1 MKVLIDSNIVI
12 YSAQQEY
19 QTLRNFLSH
28 YECMVSD
35 ITYLEVLGYDRLTD
49 EESLLFERFFKSI
62 EIIPISSTIIKH
74 AVILSRQKK
83 PRNPRSLAD
92 FIIAATALTFHLTLV
107 TRNTKDFDWIKEL
120 ILINPFEL

>member
-12 YSAQQEY
+12 YSAQPEY
-19 QTLRNFLSH
+19 QTLRTFLSH

-35 ITYLEVLGYDRLTD
+35 ITYLEVLGYNRLTD
-49 EESLLFERFFKSI
+49 EESLLFERFFESI

-74 AVILSRQKK
+74 AVILSRQKS
-83 PRNPRSLAD
+83 RNPRSLAD